1 MAGPQ
6 GVGTVATV
14 LNVSRG
20 AYKHTKRKGSVLLCV
35 GGGLCARVHR
45 IAAAEEVRTCNTQCP
60 RLFFILGQVMR

>member
-14 LNVSRG
+14 LSVSRG

-35 GGGLCARVHR
+35 GGGLCAHVHR
-45 IAAAEEVRTCNTQCP
+45 IAAVEEVHACNT
-60 RLFFILGQVMR
+60 